1 MMITIAAA
9 YSVISVYGLLLFIT
23 GFSELPKEVKQ
34 SLNPTEIELFDQE
47 MTQRQIVGLLL
58 LTIPVFS
65 LMVYLIF
72 YF

>member
-1 MMITIAAA
+1 MMVTIAAVYA
-9 YSVISVYGLLLFIT
+9 AISVYGLILFIS

-58 LTIPVFS
+58 LTVPVFS

>member
-1 MMITIAAA
+1 MMLTIAAIYA
-9 YSVISVYGLLLFIT
+9 AISVYGLILFIT
-23 GFSELPKEVKQ
+23 GFNELPKEVKQ

-58 LTIPVFS
+58 LTVPVFS

>member
-1 MMITIAAA
+1 MMVTIAAVYA
-9 YSVISVYGLLLFIT
+9 AISVYGLILFIT

-58 LTIPVFS
+58 LAVPVFS

>member
-1 MMITIAAA
+1 MITIAAVYTA
-9 YSVISVYGLLLFIT
+9 ISVYGLTLFIT
-23 GFSELPKEVKQ
+23 GFNELPKEVKQ

-58 LTIPVFS
+58 LAVPVFS

>member
-1 MMITIAAA
+1 MVTIAAVYA
-9 YSVISVYGLLLFIT
+9 AISVYGLILFIT

-58 LTIPVFS
+58 LAVPVFS

>member
-1 MMITIAAA
+1 MMVTIAAVYA
-9 YSVISVYGLLLFIT
+9 AISIYGLILFIT
-23 GFSELPKEVKQ
+23 GFATLSKEVRQ
-34 SLNPTEIELFDQE
+34 SLPPNEIELFDEE

-58 LTIPVFS
+58 LVIPVFS